1 MVCQPPNFF
10 FAGNRQW
17 HPNLCLPRMGW
28 KVKERKFKRLEKKE
42 VWKEIGEGYRDRR
55 EGWGRRRFRETWKRV
70 FVFLNL
76 QGKEKD
82 RERARKKIWMCED
95 LLWWNAYYIDQALSF
110 WVSFV
115 WDSLDTNL
123 ETTSTRES

>member
-1 MVCQPPNFF
+1 
-10 FAGNRQW
+10 
-17 HPNLCLPRMGW
+17 
-28 KVKERKFKRLEKKE
+28 VKERKFKRLEKKE